1 MWNEIY
7 TENLVWF
14 GERYVVFGYE
24 EEEIIGEIMKE
35 ILEEILC
42 EDFRRDCFVGRFTNS
57 DSGICELI

>member
-1 MWNEIY
+1 MR
-7 TENLVWF
+7 F

-42 EDFRRDCFVGRFTNS
+42 EDFRGDCMRRF
-57 DSGICELI
+57 